1 MNGTTDPIRTA
12 HRMAYGAGLALC
24 LGTPSLITVLLL
36 SGVVPAGIQSPEGIY
51 LDVGF
56 LFTGLVFLSAAWVW
70 WRSVHTLRT
79 FKDLPETQ
87 RPATIL
93 RESLIY
99 AVVFESSSLC
109 GLVYWI
115 LVGNLGYRH
124 VWGFILMTPLLFLVL
139 VPRYTQWV
147 KALEL

>member
-1 MNGTTDPIRTA
+1 
-12 HRMAYGAGLALC
+12 
-24 LGTPSLITVLLL
+24 
-36 SGVVPAGIQSPEGIY
+36 
-51 LDVGF
+51 
-56 LFTGLVFLSAAWVW
+56 
-70 WRSVHTLRT
+70 
-79 FKDLPETQ
+79 
-87 RPATIL
+87 
-93 RESLIY
+93 
-99 AVVFESSSLC
+99 VVFESSSLC